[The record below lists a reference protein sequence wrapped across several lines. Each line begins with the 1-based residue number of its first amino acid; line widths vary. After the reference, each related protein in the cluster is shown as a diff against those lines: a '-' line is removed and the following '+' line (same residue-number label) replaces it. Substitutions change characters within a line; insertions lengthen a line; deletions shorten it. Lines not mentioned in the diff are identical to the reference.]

1 MKIVDRWIRDLPQQ
15 FLGKRN
21 IEVLIKAFA
30 RQLQELWEV
39 FDELNTQLDLET
51 AEGKNLDYVG
61 TILPLSRK
69 KAGELAENGVAE
81 PVISD
86 ERYRR
91 FMKYK
96 ILRNTSECTYDDLV
110 TGIELLWKY
119 KNIHYIEDPEHP
131 AMIIFETPMLS
142 LDEKDSVEFHANL
155 CIRASGV
162 GVMLRKIYG
171 AVFPVNIQC
180 AETITFITGFYP
192 LFNLPKLRLDARW
205 KINGKKKLSGYD
217 GTERIDLYPVGMGFV
232 VPIWEMLGD
241 AAQLSFLSEAIK
253 QAESGQEVE
262 VKVFAACCGKSK
274 AEFTMQAAAGAE
286 VMAGN
291 ETLYNAHKLDGKRKL
306 NGSRK
311 LNGGLYQL

>member
-1 MKIVDRWIRDLPQQ
+1 MKIADRWLRDLPQQ

-69 KAGELAENGVAE
+69 EAGELAEIGGVE

-91 FMKYK
+91 FLKYK
-96 ILRNTSECTYDDLV
+96 ILRNTSECTYYDLV
-110 TGIELLWKY
+110 AGIELLWQY
-119 KNIHYIEDPEHP
+119 ENFHYMEDPKHP
-131 AMIIFETPMLS
+131 ATIIFQTPRMR
-142 LDEKDSVEFHANL
+142 LDAEDLVEFHANL

-162 GVMLRKIYG
+162 GVLLRKVYG
-171 AVFPVNIQC
+171 DSIKFGVGCSMA
-180 AETITFITGFYP
+180 AITFIIGFYSR
-192 LFNLPKLRLDARW
+192 FNIPILLLDGLW
-205 KINGKKKLSGYD
+205 ELNGSKVLSGYD
-217 GTERIDLYPVGMGFV
+217 DAGQMDFYPMKIEIKTKAAVSA
-232 VPIWEMLGD
+232 ENRD
-241 AAQLSFLSEAIK
+241 AFMDNLNI
-253 QAESGQEVE
+253 
-262 VKVFAACCGKSK
+262 
-274 AEFTMQAAAGAE
+274 
-286 VMAGN
+286 
-291 ETLYNAHKLDGKRKL
+291 LDGTWDL

-311 LNGGLYQL
+311 LNGGIYAL